1 MRRYILAFLIIGTLL
16 LSACADR
23 TPPPQGN
30 YIATIIPEVYE
41 TAKFYDDTL
50 ELCNPRDGTRVFE
63 YEIVEEGTKIKLTNV
78 ETGETV
84 TRPFKYIITTT
95 KYGDERE
102 VVIFNQLIY
111 YPENP

>member
-1 MRRYILAFLIIGTLL
+1 VRRYILASLIIGTLL
-16 LSACADR
+16 LSNCADH
-23 TPPPQGN
+23 TPTPQGN

-41 TAKFYDDTL
+41 TAKFCDNTL
-50 ELCNPRDGTRVFE
+50 ELCNPRDGTRIFE

-84 TRPFKYIITTT
+84 TRPFKHILTTT

-102 VVIFNQLIY
+102 AVIINQLIY